1 MYRISDLLS
10 KSIFRFPRLLI
21 MSYYIVGNLSAVRNL
36 IKSGADIETKD
47 NEQMTPLH
55 RSAQYGN

>member
-1 MYRISDLLS
+1 MNIQIY
-10 KSIFRFPRLLI
+10 LLI
-21 MSYYIVGNLSAVRNL
+21 MSYCIVGNLSAVRNL

-55 RSAQYGN
+55 RSAQHGN